1 VTPWFHVSDGL
12 AVANIEEVEPT
23 SLMSPEEQF
32 DELVTAFALEPHIT
46 PPDGTARGFGSHA
59 LRVRGKI
66 FAMVVRGHL
75 VVKLPKARVDEL
87 VESGDGVRFDAN
99 KGTPMKEWLSLDADS
114 TLDWERLTREA
125 LSFVA
130 PA

>member
-1 VTPWFHVSDGL
+1 
-12 AVANIEEVEPT
+12 
-23 SLMSPEEQF
+23 MSPEERF
-32 DELVTAFALEPHIT
+32 DELVTVFAVRPDIT
-46 PPDGTARGFGSHA
+46 PPHGSRGFGSHA

-75 VVKLPKARVDEL
+75 VVKLPKVRVDEL

-99 KGTPMKEWLSLDADS
+99 KGTPMKEWLSLDVESA
-114 TLDWERLTREA
+114 LDWEPLAREA
-125 LSFVA
+125 LSFVT

>member
-1 VTPWFHVSDGL
+1 MSPDERFDDLL
-12 AVANIEEVEPT
+12 AV
-23 SLMSPEEQF
+23 
-32 DELVTAFALEPHIT
+32 FAHEPHIT
-46 PPDGTARGFGSHA
+46 LPDGTSKGFGSHA

-87 VESGDGVRFDAN
+87 VNSGDGARFDAH
-99 KGTPMKEWLSLDADS
+99 KGKPMQEWLSLDGDS
-114 TLDWERLTREA
+114 TVDWERLAREA
-125 LSFVA
+125 LTFVA